1 MRILITGARGQ
12 LGQALQLTLSG
23 EDLILKNLP
32 EFDLTQSD
40 SESQI
45 VAARPSVILHVG
57 AYTNVDGAERE
68 PDRAMAVNAQGTTF
82 VARAAATLNARLI
95 YVSTDYVFDGT
106 KSIPYREEDVPHPI
120 NVYGQSKRAG
130 EIAAL
135 TGCPNTLVVRTAWLY
150 GHAGNNFVKT
160 IVRLAAVKPFL
171 EVVGDQRGCPTNADD
186 LALALKDLLT
196 SDLRGICHVTNT
208 GDCTWHEFAEA
219 IVSLMDLSTPVHPIT
234 TAQAGRLARRPA
246 YSVLAQGR
254 LGTVR
259 TLLPDWQD
267 ALARFM
273 RHAPRLASTPN
284 Y

>member
-273 RHAPRLASTPN
+273 RHAPRLASTTN
-284 Y
+284 

>member
-12 LGQALQLTLSG
+12 LGHALQQTLSG
-23 EDLILKNLP
+23 EDLILKDLP

-45 VAARPSVILHVG
+45 VAARPSVILHAG

-68 PDRAMAVNAQGTTF
+68 PDRALAVNAQGTAF
-82 VARAAATLNARLI
+82 VARAAAALNARLI
-95 YVSTDYVFDGT
+95 YVSTDYVFDGSKAT
-106 KSIPYREEDVPHPI
+106 PYREEDVPHPI
-120 NVYGQSKRAG
+120 NVYGQSKHEG

-135 TGCPNTLVVRTAWLY
+135 TGCPDTLVVRTAWLY

-160 IVRLAAVKPFL
+160 ITRLAREKPFL

-196 SDLRGICHVTNT
+196 SDLRGIYHVTNT
-208 GDCTWHEFAEA
+208 GDCTWYEFAEA
-219 IVSLMDLSTPVHPIT
+219 IVRFMDLSTPVRPIT
-234 TAQAGRLARRPA
+234 TAQAGRLAKRPA
-246 YSVLAQGR
+246 YSVLAHGR

-259 TLLPDWQD
+259 KLLPHWQD

-273 RHAPRLASTPN
+273 RHAPRLASTVN
-284 Y
+284 